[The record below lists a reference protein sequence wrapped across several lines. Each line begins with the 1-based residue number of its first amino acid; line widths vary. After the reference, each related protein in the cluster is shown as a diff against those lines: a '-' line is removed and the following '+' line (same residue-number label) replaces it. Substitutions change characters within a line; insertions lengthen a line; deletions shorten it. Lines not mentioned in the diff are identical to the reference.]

1 MKKLIVSAL
10 ILCMLNLVASAAG
23 TNDINPDKK
32 TSTAINFEDL
42 QEGDIIFQT
51 SDSPLS
57 RAIQLATQSK
67 YSHCGIIFKEK
78 GELYVYEAVQPV
90 TSTPLAQWIA
100 HGTGGKFV
108 IKRLTNAKQVLT
120 PSAINKMKQ
129 AGKQLIGKDY
139 DGTFEWSDER
149 IYCSELVWKIY
160 KTGAGIEV
168 GKLKKLKEFD
178 LSSPAVKAKLKEHYG
193 DKIPLNEPVISPVAI
208 FESPLLITVKSN

>member
-1 MKKLIVSAL
+1 MKKILLSAL
-10 ILCMLNLVASAAG
+10 IICMLSLGVSAASHSKASAKE
-23 TNDINPDKK
+23 TTVSINY
-32 TSTAINFEDL
+32 EDL

-51 SDSPLS
+51 SSSPLS
-57 RAIQLATQSK
+57 MAIQLATKSK
-67 YSHCGIIFKEK
+67 YSHCGILFRDK

-120 PSAINKMKQ
+120 AATINKMKQ
-129 AGKQLIGKDY
+129 AGKQFMGKDY

-160 KTGAGIEV
+160 KTGAGIDV
-168 GKLKKLKEFD
+168 GTLKKLKEFD
-178 LSSPAVKAKLKEHYG
+178 LSSQAVKAKLKEHYG
-193 DKIPLNEPVISPVAI
+193 NNIPLNEPVISPVAI
-208 FESPLLITVKSN
+208 FESPLLVTVKSN

>member
-1 MKKLIVSAL
+1 MKKILLSAL
-10 ILCMLNLVASAAG
+10 IVCLLSLAVVEENSYAKANETTVS
-23 TNDINPDKK
+23 INY
-32 TSTAINFEDL
+32 EDL

-51 SDSPLS
+51 LNSPLS
-57 RAIQLATQSK
+57 RAIQLATKSK

-78 GELYVYEAVQPV
+78 GTWYVYEAVQPV
-90 TSTPLAQWIA
+90 RSTPLDQWISE
-100 HGTGGKFV
+100 GQGGKYV
-108 IKRLTNAKQVLT
+108 IKRLANAKQALT

-168 GKLKKLKEFD
+168 GRLKKLKEFD
-178 LSSPAVKAKLKEHYG
+178 LSSEPVKAKLKEHYG
-193 DKIPLNEPVISPVAI
+193 NNIPMNEPVISPVAI
-208 FESPLLITVKSN
+208 FDSPLLVTVKSN

>member
-1 MKKLIVSAL
+1 MKKILLSAL
-10 ILCMLNLVASAAG
+10 IVCLLSLAVVEENSYAKANETTVS
-23 TNDINPDKK
+23 INY
-32 TSTAINFEDL
+32 EDL

-51 SDSPLS
+51 LNSPLS
-57 RAIQLATQSK
+57 RAIQLATKSK

-78 GELYVYEAVQPV
+78 GTWYVYEAVQPV
-90 TSTPLAQWIA
+90 CSTPLDQWISE
-100 HGTGGKFV
+100 GQGGKYV
-108 IKRLTNAKQVLT
+108 IKRLANAKQALT

-168 GKLKKLKEFD
+168 GRLKKLKEFD
-178 LSSPAVKAKLKEHYG
+178 LSSEPVKAKLKEHYG
-193 DKIPLNEPVISPVAI
+193 NNIPMNEPVISPVAI
-208 FESPLLITVKSN
+208 FDSPLLVTVKSN